1 MKLFSTLLCSL
12 ITLVMC
18 AKSESF
24 MFPKF
29 PWTTDEQR
37 LRYLRKNIDVVDNI
51 LYDLIDKRLQL
62 VKHVGD
68 VKQQCVRDPLRETYI
83 LQRLRKKKKLNPTLV
98 KQIWV
103 LLFWEAYHL
112 QEKDDDKNDQEE

>member
-1 MKLFSTLLCSL
+1 MCTNTESFLFS
-12 ITLVMC
+12 
-18 AKSESF
+18 
-24 MFPKF
+24 KF
-29 PWTTDEQR
+29 PWITDEQR

-68 VKQQCVRDPLRETYI
+68 VKQQRVRDPLRETYI
-83 LQRLRKKKKLNPTLV
+83 LQRLRKKKKLNPILV

-103 LLFWEAYHL
+103 LLFREAYHI
-112 QEKDDDKNDQEE
+112 QENEDDKNNQDE